1 MQASKLKSENCMNN
15 GKLKVIVFAGGISN
29 EREISLKSGAMVA
42 EALRSSGYQV
52 EMLDPDPVKGWSL
65 PDGAGVV
72 FLALHGTYGEDG
84 QVQMELDRLGIP
96 YTGSG
101 AEASRIGFDKLLT
114 RQHCVAAGV
123 TMPRSFVLKSWQAE
137 MPEGWEPPVVLKP
150 LREGSSVGVEMVDN
164 KEDFGAAL
172 KRSLNYGG
180 VVLMEERIIGREL
193 TVGILDGEVLPTV
206 EVCPKSGVYN
216 YESKYTKGRT
226 EYFCPAQIDEASR
239 KRAADLALKT
249 FRAVGAK
256 DYARIDMIL
265 DRNGDCWVLEIN
277 TLPGMSETSLLPKA
291 AAATGLNY
299 SNLCCKI
306 LEMALRK

>member
-65 PDGAGVV
+65 SDGAGVV

>member
-1 MQASKLKSENCMNN
+1 MQVIKLESEYCMNN
-15 GKLKVIVFAGGISN
+15 GKLKVVVFAGGISN

-52 EMLDPDPVKGWSL
+52 EMLDPDPIKGWSL
-65 PDGAGVV
+65 PDEANVV

-84 QVQMELDRLGIP
+84 QVQMELEQLGIP

-137 MPEGWEPPVVLKP
+137 MPEGWETPVVLKP
-150 LREGSSVGVEMVDN
+150 LREGSSVGVEIVDN

-172 KRSLNYGG
+172 RRSLKYGG

-193 TVGILDGEVLPTV
+193 TVGILDGEVLPLV
-206 EVCPKSGVYN
+206 EVCPKSGVYS
-216 YESKYTKGRT
+216 YENKYTKGRT
-226 EYFCPAQIDEASR
+226 EYYCPAQVDEASR
-239 KRAADLALKT
+239 NRAADLALKT
-249 FRAVGAK
+249 FHAVGAK

-265 DRNGDCWVLEIN
+265 DQKGECWVLEIN

-291 AAATGLNY
+291 AAAMGINY
-299 SNLCCKI
+299 ANLCCKI

>member
-1 MQASKLKSENCMNN
+1 MNN
-15 GKLKVIVFAGGISN
+15 GKLKVVVFAGGISN

-52 EMLDPDPVKGWSL
+52 EMLDPDPIKGWSL
-65 PDGAGVV
+65 PDETNVV

-84 QVQMELDRLGIP
+84 QVQMELDQLGIP

-123 TMPRSFVLKSWQAE
+123 TMPRSFVLKNWQAE
-137 MPEGWEPPVVLKP
+137 MPEGWEAPVVLKP
-150 LREGSSVGVEMVDN
+150 LREGSSVGVEIVDN

-172 KRSLNYGG
+172 RRSLEYGG

-193 TVGILDGEVLPTV
+193 TVGILGSEVLPLV
-206 EVCPKSGVYN
+206 EVCPKSGVYS

-226 EYFCPAQIDEASR
+226 EYYCPAQVDEASR
-239 KRAADLALKT
+239 NRAADLALKT
-249 FRAVGAK
+249 FHAVGAK

-265 DRNGDCWVLEIN
+265 DQKGECWVLEIN

-291 AAATGLNY
+291 AAAKGLSY
-299 SNLCCKI
+299 ANLCCKI

>member
-1 MQASKLKSENCMNN
+1 MQVSKLVSENCMNN

-52 EMLDPDPVKGWSL
+52 EMLDPDPIKGWTL
-65 PDGAGVV
+65 PDGANAV

-84 QVQMELDRLGIP
+84 QVQMELDQLGIP

-123 TMPRSFVLKSWQAE
+123 TMPRSLVLKSWQAE
-137 MPEGWEPPVVLKP
+137 MPEDWEPPVVLKP
-150 LREGSSVGVEMVDN
+150 LREGSSVGVEIVDN
-164 KEDFGAAL
+164 KKDFGAAL
-172 KRSLNYGG
+172 RRSLKYGG

-193 TVGILDGEVLPTV
+193 TVGILDGEVLPLV
-206 EVCPKSGVYN
+206 EVRPKSGVYS

-226 EYFCPAQIDEASR
+226 EYFCPAQVDEASR
-239 KRAADLALKT
+239 NRAADLALKT
-249 FRAVGAK
+249 FHAVGAK

-265 DRNGDCWVLEIN
+265 DQKGECWVLEIN

-291 AAATGLNY
+291 AAAMGLNY
-299 SNLCCKI
+299 ANLCCKI

>member
-1 MQASKLKSENCMNN
+1 MNN
-15 GKLKVIVFAGGISN
+15 GKLKVVVFAGGISN

-52 EMLDPDPVKGWSL
+52 EMLDPDPIKGWSL
-65 PDGAGVV
+65 PDGADVV

-84 QVQMELDRLGIP
+84 QVQMELDQLGIP

-114 RQHCVAAGV
+114 RQHCVVAGV

-137 MPEGWEPPVVLKP
+137 MPEGWEAPVVLKP
-150 LREGSSVGVEMVDN
+150 LREGSSVGVEIVDY

-172 KRSLNYGG
+172 RRSLEYGG

-193 TVGILDGEVLPTV
+193 TVGILGGEVLPLV
-206 EVCPKSGVYN
+206 EVCPKSGVYS

-226 EYFCPAQIDEASR
+226 EYFCPAQVDEASR
-239 KRAADLALKT
+239 NRAADLALKT
-249 FRAVGAK
+249 FHAVGAK

-265 DRNGDCWVLEIN
+265 DQKGECWVLEIN

-291 AAATGLNY
+291 AAAKGLNY
-299 SNLCCKI
+299 ANLCCKI